1 MSRHGFFAP
10 LAGSAIFNTLAFGS
24 LVVFARR
31 WGAHKHPHA
40 EA

>member
-10 LAGSAIFNTLAFGS
+10 VAGSAMFNTLAFGS